1 MSTVRTKL
9 SLRRRLW
16 LLAALPLASGAALI
30 VHVLSN
36 ISLGLALL
44 GACIIV
50 VFIGGLVWRGLSPA
64 VRATVGQRVKIGLVA
79 GLLATLA
86 YDGSRW
92 VIVTLFHFTFWPFD
106 IFPIFGYAIAG
117 AGIPHGIA
125 TVIGILYHYTNGLM
139 FAVAYSILFAPRGW
153 WAGILWALV
162 LEALMLTIYPG
173 WLHPQAFNEFVS
185 ISMLGHVAY
194 GSILGSL
201 SRLGLKWQRKREG
214 GSEHATI
221 SEHSS

>member
-139 FAVAYSILFAPRGW
+139 FAVAYSI
-153 WAGILWALV
+153 
-162 LEALMLTIYPG
+162 
-173 WLHPQAFNEFVS
+173 
-185 ISMLGHVAY
+185 
-194 GSILGSL
+194 
-201 SRLGLKWQRKREG
+201 
-214 GSEHATI
+214 
-221 SEHSS
+221 